1 MYNILKLTKYIF
13 LVIYFIYCTQNAIDI
28 EIRFSISFGLF
39 FYFPYISELLVYLA
53 SNELQADSTDS
64 WLESLCGIDF
74 LIFTELHEHLE

>member
-1 MYNILKLTKYIF
+1 MKWLDGITDSMDMSLNQLRE
-13 LVIYFIYCTQNAIDI
+13 LVMGREAWCAAVH
-28 EIRFSISFGLF
+28 RGL
-39 FYFPYISELLVYLA
+39 SELLVYLA